1 MKRIPVFFVDGFLDA
16 GKTTFIIDTLKS
28 DLDENMMRTLLI
40 VCEEGE
46 VEYDPKFL
54 ETANTVMRVVEKEE
68 DFSYKEI
75 EKWVKEVKPD
85 RIVMEMNGMWELTA
99 LQFPKG
105 IEIVQVVEFIDASTF
120 GTYYK
125 NMSNKFQEIIK
136 RAHLVCFTK
145 CENPEKELEPYKNA
159 LKLINNNCSYYVMDE
174 NMNASDAFKEP
185 LPYDVNADVI
195 KINKEDYG
203 TFYIDTFDN
212 KDLYNHKVVEYD
224 IMVILSNKLPKNT
237 FIAGRF
243 IMNCCANDTQLYGFL
258 VKDDMKMDLVDRQW
272 IHLKARVEYE
282 WSEEYNEEELVLY
295 PISIESIQGP
305 KEDILDLTGNK

>member
-1 MKRIPVFFVDGFLDA
+1 MRKVPVFFIDGFLEA

-28 DLDENMMRTLLI
+28 DIGENMMKTLLL

-46 VEYDPKFL
+46 VEYDPTFL
-54 ETANTVMRVVEKEE
+54 ATANTVMHVFESEE
-68 DFSYKEI
+68 DFDYKVI
-75 EKWVKEVKPD
+75 EGLVKDERPD
-85 RIVMEMNGMWELTA
+85 RIVIEMNGMWDLTR
-99 LQFPKG
+99 LQFPKN
-105 IEIVQVVEFIDASTF
+105 IEIVQIVEFIDASTF
-120 GTYYK
+120 AQYYK
-125 NMSNKFQEIIK
+125 NMSNKFTEIIK

-145 CENPEKELEPYKNA
+145 CDNPEKQLEPFKSA
-159 LKLINNNCSYYVMDE
+159 LKLVNGRCQYYIMDE

-195 KINKEDYG
+195 KIAQEDYG

-212 KDLYNHKVVEYD
+212 KDTYNHKVVEYD
-224 IMVILSNKLPKNT
+224 IMVIKSSKLPKNT

-258 VKDDMKMDLVDRQW
+258 VKDTLGKDLIDRQW
-272 IHLKARVEYE
+272 IRIRARVEYE

-295 PISIESIQGP
+295 PMSIETIEGP
-305 KEDILDLTGNK
+305 KDSILNLTGN